1 VRPVDPRLLRTSPAA
16 RRYLTVTAAVGVVV
30 TGLVLAQAW
39 LVGTLV
45 SRAVDDRS
53 VTALRGG
60 LVLLLAVVVA
70 RAGLAWAQ
78 EEAAHRSA
86 ARLAADLRAAVLRR
100 ATAPDRAARPSVEGG
115 PGSGSGATATLLTTG
130 LEGLDAYVA
139 KFLPQL
145 VLASIVPVA
154 VVVQLAFLDPISAV
168 LVGVTLPLVPVF
180 MVLVGMHTR
189 ASAERQ
195 WRRLAV
201 LSGHFLD
208 VVRGLPTLKVFG
220 RAKAQA
226 ATVRQVGDD
235 HRVATARVLRVAF
248 LSALVLEL
256 VATLSVAVVA
266 VGVGLRLLDGALDL
280 RTALVVLVLAPEA
293 YLPVRAVGASF
304 HASAEGLSAATE
316 ALDLATA
323 PVAGPG
329 GDRPAPD
336 PRAADVVLD
345 AVSVRPDPAGP
356 AVLDRLTLTVA
367 PRTTTAVMAPSGAGK
382 TTLLAL
388 LAGFRSPES
397 GRVLLVGVG
406 GSGGTDLA
414 EVDVAAW
421 RRGLA
426 WLPQRPALEPGTV
439 ADNVRLGDPDADDE
453 AVRWALAAA
462 ALDPADLPLGVDTEV
477 GDMGRGLSAGQ
488 RQRVAIAR
496 LLLRVRRHDCGLVLL
511 DEPTAGL
518 DAGTE
523 QRVVSSLRREL
534 AGRTVVVAT
543 HRVAPAAAADVVVG
557 LGRPVAEVAR

>member
-16 RRYLTVTAAVGVVV
+16 RRYLTVTTAVGVVV

-45 SRAVDDRS
+45 ARAVDDRS
-53 VTALRGG
+53 VSALRGG

-70 RAGLAWAQ
+70 RAALGWLQ

-100 ATAPDRAARPSVEGG
+100 ATAPDRAARPAVEGG
-115 PGSGSGATATLLTTG
+115 PGHGSGATATLLTTG

-145 VLASIVPVA
+145 VLASIIPVA

-168 LVGVTLPLVPVF
+168 LVGITLPLVPVF
-180 MVLVGMHTR
+180 MILVGMHTR

-226 ATVRQVGDD
+226 DTVRRVGDD

-266 VGVGLRLLDGALDL
+266 VGVGLRLLGGALDL

-293 YLPVRAVGASF
+293 YLPVRAVGAAF

-323 PVAGPG
+323 PVEAVG
-329 GDRPAPD
+329 GDQPAPD
-336 PRAADVVLD
+336 VRDVAVLLD

-356 AVLDRLTLTVA
+356 AVLDRLDLVVA
-367 PRTTTAVMAPSGAGK
+367 PRVTTAVMAPSGAGK

-388 LAGFRSPES
+388 LAGFRTAES
-397 GRVLLVGVG
+397 GRVLV
-406 GSGGTDLA
+406 GGTDLA
-414 EVDVAAW
+414 EFDGAAW

-453 AVRWALAAA
+453 AVRSALAAA

-488 RQRVAIAR
+488 RQRVALAR

-523 QRVVSSLRREL
+523 ARVVASLRREL
-534 AGRTVVVAT
+534 ADRTVVVAT
-543 HRVAPAAAADVVVG
+543 HRVAPAAAADLVVG
-557 LGRPVAEVAR
+557 LGRPVAAVTR

>member
-1 VRPVDPRLLRTSPAA
+1 MRPVDPRLLRTSPAA
-16 RRYLTVTAAVGVVV
+16 RRYLTVTTAVGVVV

-45 SRAVDDRS
+45 ARAVDDRS
-53 VTALRGG
+53 VSALRGG
-60 LVLLLAVVVA
+60 LVVLLAVVVA
-70 RAGLAWAQ
+70 RAALAWLQ

-100 ATAPDRAARPSVEGG
+100 ATAPDRAARPSAHGG

-145 VLASIVPVA
+145 VLASIIPVA
-154 VVVQLAFLDPISAV
+154 VVVQLAFIDPISAV
-168 LVGVTLPLVPVF
+168 LVGVTLPLIPVF
-180 MVLVGMHTR
+180 MILVGMHTR

-226 ATVRQVGDD
+226 DTVRQVGDD
-235 HRVATARVLRVAF
+235 HRVATAGVLRVAF

-304 HASAEGLSAATE
+304 HASAEGLSAATQ

-323 PVAGPG
+323 PVDETG
-329 GDRPAPD
+329 GDQPAPD
-336 PRAADVVLD
+336 VRDVDVVLD

-356 AVLDRLTLTVA
+356 AVLDRLALVVA
-367 PRTTTAVMAPSGAGK
+367 PRVTTAVMAPSGAGK
-382 TTLLAL
+382 TTLLML
-388 LAGFRSPES
+388 LAGFRAPES
-397 GRVLLVGVG
+397 GRVVV
-406 GSGGTDLA
+406 GGTDLA
-414 EVDVAAW
+414 EVDVAGW

-453 AVRWALAAA
+453 AVRSALAAA
-462 ALDPADLPLGVDTEV
+462 ALDPADLPLGVDTQV

-488 RQRVAIAR
+488 RQRVALAR

-523 QRVVSSLRREL
+523 ERVVASLRREL

-557 LGRPVAEVAR
+557 LGRPVAEVTR

>member
-1 VRPVDPRLLRTSPAA
+1 MRPVDPRLLRTSPAA
-16 RRYLTVTAAVGVVV
+16 RRYLTLTTAVGVLV

-45 SRAVDDRS
+45 ARAVDDRS
-53 VTALRGG
+53 LSAIRGG
-60 LVLLLAVVVA
+60 LALLLAVVAA
-70 RAGLAWAQ
+70 RAALAWVQ

-86 ARLAADLRAAVLRR
+86 ARLAADLRAAGLRR
-100 ATAPDRAARPSVEGG
+100 ATAPDRAARPDVGGG

-139 KFLPQL
+139 KVLPQL

-154 VVVQLAFLDPISAV
+154 VVVQLAFLDPVSAV

-180 MVLVGMHTR
+180 MILVGMHTR

-226 ATVRQVGDD
+226 DTVRRVGDD

-316 ALDLATA
+316 ALDLATV
-323 PVAGPG
+323 PVEATG
-329 GDRPAPD
+329 GERPAPD
-336 PRAADVVLD
+336 LRDVGVVLD

-356 AVLDRLTLTVA
+356 AVLDELALVVA
-367 PRTTTAVMAPSGAGK
+367 PRVTTAVMAPSGAGK

-388 LAGFRSPES
+388 LAGFRTPES
-397 GRVLLVGVG
+397 GRVLV
-406 GSGGTDLA
+406 GGTDLA
-414 EVDVAAW
+414 EVDGAAW

-453 AVRWALAAA
+453 AVRSVLAAA
-462 ALDPADLPLGVDTEV
+462 ALDPEDLPHGVETEV

-523 QRVVSSLRREL
+523 ERVVASLRREL
-534 AGRTVVVAT
+534 VGRTVVVAT
-543 HRVAPAAAADVVVG
+543 HRVAPAAASDVVVG
-557 LGRPVAEVAR
+557 LGRPVAEVTR